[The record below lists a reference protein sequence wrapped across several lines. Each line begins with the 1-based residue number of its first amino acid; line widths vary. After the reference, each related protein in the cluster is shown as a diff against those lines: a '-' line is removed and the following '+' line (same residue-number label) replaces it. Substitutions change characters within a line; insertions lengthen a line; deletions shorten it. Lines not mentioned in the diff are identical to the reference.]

1 MTKPRKDTDYLFLS
15 ARIRSLEKDLLTS
28 QRLEQL
34 LQSPSVENCSQLLSD
49 LGYAPIRD
57 EASLQSSLKRQR
69 EAVFAE
75 LERFMPEKQLLDV
88 FRIKYDYHNI
98 KVLLKAPEGAER
110 LLMDAGTIPVSELQ
124 RKYADSGNW
133 QFLPRD
139 MAEAA
144 GKAAAL
150 LAETG
155 SAQRSDCLLDR
166 ACFQKLRQL
175 AEESRCVYLQTYVRA
190 MIDAANLRSLVR
202 TERLH
207 MDPGFLQEVL
217 FEGGSVPVDALR
229 AGVGNGVAALFRST
243 ALREAAEKGEEAVKG
258 GSLTAFERACDNAV
272 LKTAAGARQ
281 VPFGVEVALGY
292 LIAKEAEWT
301 AVRIVMAGRLAG
313 LSADAIRERLRDA
326 YV

>member
-49 LGYAPIRD
+49 LGYAHIRD

-166 ACFQKLRQL
+166 ACFRELRQL

-190 MIDAANLRSLVR
+190 MIDAANLRALVR
-202 TERLH
+202 AERMH

-217 FEGGSVPVDALR
+217 FEGGSVPVDTLR
-229 AGVGNGVAALFRST
+229 AGAGNGAAALFRGT
-243 ALREAAEKGEEAVKG
+243 ALREAAELGEAAVKG
-258 GSLTAFERACDNAV
+258 GSLTAFEKACDNAV
-272 LKTAAGARQ
+272 LKTAAGARR